1 MGSSVGS
8 KIFPWVVM
16 TLFLVIGAG
25 IVLFMFG
32 QVQGLRNLT
41 ETRLEYNGESFM
53 SVVLAGTV
61 AQDDFQDAWDSNTI
75 YTLKSSVDGKAN
87 VVAVTKG
94 TGTTDFDATLAA
106 STKYYT
112 PQGKTLTTGTT
123 GTEADDPGYFTVT
136 VPVKEPLYI
145 MESNATIYNLA
156 VVIIPILI
164 ALVALGWVIN
174 WGTGGRGLKGVGK
187 MSRMG
192 G

>member
-53 SVVLAGTV
+53 SVVQAGSV
-61 AQDDFQDAWDSNTI
+61 AQDDFQDAWDENTI
-75 YTLKSSVDGKAN
+75 HTLTATVEEKTN
-87 VVAVTKG
+87 VAIS
-94 TGTTDFDATLAA
+94 DFTPALVVNKD
-106 STKYYT
+106 YYT
-112 PQGKTLTTGTT
+112 PQGKKLNVATDDTT
-123 GTEADDPGYFTVT
+123 FSVT
-136 VPVKEPLYI
+136 VPVEDPLYI